1 MKYHCKHCRAYQ
13 RTAQLVKALYK
24 NPTRVEQGTI
34 EYLQSKAKWY
44 TDNHITA

>member
-13 RTAQLVKALYK
+13 RTAELVKALYK

-34 EYLQSKAKWY
+34 QYLQGKAKWY